1 MNILLN
7 IPDDITL
14 IYQKEAEKQKRSRK
28 NLMEKVLI
36 EYFEKACEE
45 ILNTPE
51 VKQAKK
57 KAIDDLIVTGGLNR
71 EIIIQ
76 DLTNKPPKSNYVA
89 NNNPKIKVYDYSSI
103 PEGIPY
109 NKKKALMAKLRV
121 EQDKQ

>member
-14 IYQKEAEKQKRSRK
+14 IYQKEAERQKRSRK

-51 VKQAKK
+51 VKQAKRRLM
-57 KAIDDLIVTGGLNR
+57 DDLIVSDGLNK

-89 NNNPKIKVYDYSSI
+89 NNNSKFKVYDYSSI
-103 PEGIPY
+103 PEGTPY
-109 NKKKALMAKLRV
+109 NKKKALMAKARE